1 MPEPPN
7 VFVVTLALF
16 PAIARSGPPLIDAG
30 RGMMNRDRP
39 ALKVSAFRRC

>member
-7 VFVVTLALF
+7 VFVVTPALS
-16 PAIARSGPPLIDAG
+16 PTIALSGPPLIDAG
-30 RGMMNRDRP
+30 RGMINRYRS